1 MTNSFNPHKPLVRE
15 LYKYSGQQLPLF
27 GAACDV
33 TAMIDSSSYG
43 SDWGEMCEVRD
54 K

>member
-1 MTNSFNPHKPLVRE
+1 MTNSFNLHKPLVRK
-15 LYKYSGQQLPLF
+15 LYKFSGQQLPLF
-27 GAACDV
+27 GATCGVAV
-33 TAMIDSSSYG
+33 ITDSNSYG

>member
-1 MTNSFNPHKPLVRE
+1 MVNPHKPLVRE

-27 GAACDV
+27 SATRGVAV
-33 TAMIDSSSYG
+33 MTDSSSYG
-43 SDWGEMCEVRD
+43 SDWGEMCEVWD